1 MSIAAGRLRHRVTIQ
16 ALTPVYDSDGD
27 VIQDQ
32 NTGEVLR
39 VWTTLGEVWAAVEP
53 ISGRE
58 FIQSAETQSQI
69 TTRITIRR
77 QDFTVTAAMRALHGV
92 KVYNIHGVLADKDSG
107 LEYQTLPCSE
117 GVSDSGQ

>member
-16 ALTPVYDSDGD
+16 VLTPVYDSDGD

-39 VWTTLGEVWAAVEP
+39 VWTNLGEVWAAVEP

-77 QDFTVTAAMRALHGV
+77 QDFTVTAAMRALQGV
-92 KVYNIHGVLADKDSG
+92 RVFNIHAVLWDKDSG

>member
-16 ALTPVYDSDGD
+16 VLTPVFDSDGD

-77 QDFTVTAAMRALHGV
+77 QDFTVTAAMRALQGV
-92 KVYNIHGVLADKDSG
+92 RVFNIHAVLWDRDSG

-117 GVSDSGQ
+117 GVSDRGQ